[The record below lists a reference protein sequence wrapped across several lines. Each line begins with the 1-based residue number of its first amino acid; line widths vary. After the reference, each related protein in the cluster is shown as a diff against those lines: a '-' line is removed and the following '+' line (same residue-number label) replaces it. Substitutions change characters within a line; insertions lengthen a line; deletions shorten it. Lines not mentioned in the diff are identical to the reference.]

1 LQKAVEVKKQTFFLR
16 KPDTLSILYRLED
29 KKEDKQRL
37 TVTMLA
43 GFRLEPEP
51 VLLDEGS
58 FWQPVKELEAGPF
71 DLGLPKPAGEFFVA
85 GSCYPPDDHA
95 ALACP
100 VHVKVGSAEKN
111 LVIFGDRWWTKTGK
125 MTFPVPF
132 KQIKLDW
139 NRSFG
144 GKVGS
149 DNPAGIGMVPTR
161 CPDGKMRK
169 PLPNIQHSDR
179 LHYSASQQPSPV
191 GLGPEGLDWPSRRAL
206 VGTLDKNWLAHTWPN
221 PPLDASADL
230 LLLSQ
235 PDQRIPNFFR
245 GDEQV
250 ILRNL
255 HPLRSQ
261 IRSQL
266 PHRRCRCF
274 LCSRSAPDAQQ
285 MLEMQCR
292 LDTLWLFPEHET
304 GILIWRAQLNEL
316 PEWQTTDYY
325 LAATLEP
332 LAEPPTEATSCCRA
346 ILGLPAAEAAEEQPE
361 ATAAI
366 DTAQQAP
373 AAEPLAE
380 AQDAAPNVDPLAA
393 AIAEKTAAAKAK
405 LTPLLAAFGI
415 SADELLG
422 QVPKTEKNAKIL
434 TPAHLEQRSAE
445 LHKKLESSLLGT
457 GLAPEDLHPAAK
469 PRTAGTNR
477 GANIATAIA
486 AMKCYGI
493 EDEALFAEM
502 RALEQQ
508 AKQSPAT
515 KQQHVRPEKP
525 GSNLPLTAVMTREE
539 VLAAY
544 AKGDSLAGLDLS
556 GLDLSG
562 LRLERAD
569 FRNAVLDGVNF
580 SGTSLRGADFSGA
593 LLTRADCSGAYL
605 AESSF
610 RNCVATGIIAA
621 RADFSKADVRKARFD
636 KGNFRQALLSEVQ
649 GDHAQF
655 SACILRDADFAKANL
670 QKACFKGADLTA
682 ACCADADLRRADFN
696 RTLLDRADFRS
707 SNLEEAWFAEA
718 EGDDVIFCK
727 AKLRRSKCNSTSLP
741 GADFSEADMGQA
753 AWSES
758 VFTEAS
764 LRQGMLDRAM
774 LVQCDFRRADFSR
787 ASLRQANLMRSDLRQ
802 TSLHRANGFKARFRH
817 VRLEESNCCNANFYG
832 ADLYKAALRH
842 TLLDG
847 TNLDATLFA
856 ISVPT

>member
-1 LQKAVEVKKQTFFLR
+1 MKKPAFFLR
-16 KPDTLSILYRLED
+16 KPDTLSLLYRLED
-29 KKEDKQRL
+29 EKEDRQPL
-37 TVTMLA
+37 TVTMVA

-85 GSCYPPDDHA
+85 GSCYPPSSHA

-100 VHVKVGSAEKN
+100 VHVKVGSVEKN
-111 LVIFGDRWWTKTGK
+111 LVVFGDRWWTKTGK

-132 KQIKLDW
+132 KQMKLNWD
-139 NRSFG
+139 RSFG
-144 GKVGS
+144 GKLGH
-149 DNPAGIGMVPTR
+149 DNPAGCGRVPTR
-161 CPDGKMRK
+161 CLDGSMRK
-169 PLPNIQHSDR
+169 PLPNIQYPDR
-179 LHYSASQQPSPV
+179 LHYSAPEQQRPV

-206 VGTLDKNWLAHTWPN
+206 VGTLDKNWLAHTWPK

-230 LLLSQ
+230 LLLSP
-235 PDQRIPNFFR
+235 PDQRISNFFR

-255 HPLRSQ
+255 HPQRSL
-261 IRSQL
+261 ITSQL
-266 PHRRCRCF
+266 PDRRCRCF
-274 LCSRSAPDAQQ
+274 LCSRSAQQ
-285 MLEMQCR
+285 MLELRCR

-316 PEWQTTDYY
+316 PEWQTTEYY
-325 LAATLEP
+325 LAATLEH
-332 LAEPPTEATSCCRA
+332 LGEPPKEATSCCRA
-346 ILGLPAAEAAEEQPE
+346 ILGLPAAEAADKLP
-361 ATAAI
+361 AI
-366 DTAQQAP
+366 TESDMPQQAP
-373 AAEPLAE
+373 DAGTLAEPQESPAK
-380 AQDAAPNVDPLAA
+380 VDPLAA

-422 QVPKTEKNAKIL
+422 QAPKTEKNAKLL
-434 TPAHLEQRSAE
+434 TPAHLEQRSAD

-457 GLAPEDLHPAAK
+457 GLVPEDLHPAANTR
-469 PRTAGTNR
+469 PAGTNR
-477 GANIATAIA
+477 GASIATAIA

-515 KQQHVRPEKP
+515 KQQHLRPEKT

-544 AKGDSLAGLDLS
+544 AQGESLAGLDLS

-562 LRLERAD
+562 LRLDRAD
-569 FRNAVLDGVNF
+569 FRAAVLDGVNF
-580 SGTSLRGADFSGA
+580 SGTSLRAADFSGA
-593 LLTRADCSGAYL
+593 LLNQADCSGAYL

-610 RNCVATGIIAA
+610 RNCVAAGILAA
-621 RADFSKADVRKARFD
+621 GADFSKADLRKARFD
-636 KGNFRQALLSEVQ
+636 KGNFSHAFLSDLKGE
-649 GDHAQF
+649 HAQF
-655 SACILRDADFAKANL
+655 SSCILTEADFSKADL

-718 EGDDVIFCK
+718 EGDDVIFSK
-727 AKLRRSKCNSTSLP
+727 AKLRWSKCNSTSLP

-764 LRQGMLDRAM
+764 LRQGILDRAM

-787 ASLRQANLMRSDLRQ
+787 ASLRQTNLMRSDLRQ

-817 VRLEESNCCNANFYG
+817 ARLEESNCCDANLYG
-832 ADLYKAALRH
+832 ADLYKAALLH

-847 TNLDATLFA
+847 ANLDATLFA
-856 ISVPT
+856 ITVPT